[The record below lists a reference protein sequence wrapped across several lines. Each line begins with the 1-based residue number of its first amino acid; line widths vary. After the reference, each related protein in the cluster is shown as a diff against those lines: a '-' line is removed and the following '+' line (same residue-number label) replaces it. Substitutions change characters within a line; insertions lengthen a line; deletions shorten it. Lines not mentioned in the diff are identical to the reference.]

1 MVARCECPREVLAI
15 PYPASYVKTKMIP
28 KLIKLFLLLLSLQ
41 ILLPAYG
48 VLADTGP
55 KPTMDFAFK
64 QGLTSEQ
71 ITITS
76 GILYECEQSDC
87 SDASPLAQLGPQRFT
102 CEAHNCHALAYG
114 FAPYHKIEIEFSDGK
129 TRQSNIF
136 ETVGFDSRYTVT
148 ARPDDL
154 LVEAQFNPGVLPPVA
169 LIVITCVCALVGI
182 GLVVGLIVFL
192 IRRSKTN

>member
-1 MVARCECPREVLAI
+1 
-15 PYPASYVKTKMIP
+15 MIT

-41 ILLPAYG
+41 ILLPAYV

-55 KPTMDFAFK
+55 KPTMEFEF
-64 QGLTSEQ
+64 QQELTGEQ

-76 GILYECEQSDC
+76 GTLYECEQSDC
-87 SDASPLAQLGPQRFT
+87 SDASPLEELGPQRFN
-102 CEAHNCHALAYG
+102 CEADSCRALAYG

-136 ETVGFDSRYTVT
+136 ETAGFDSRYTVT
-148 ARPDDL
+148 VRPDDL
-154 LVEAQFNPGVLPPVA
+154 LVEAQFNPGILPPVVI
-169 LIVITCVCALVGI
+169 IVIICICALVGV

-192 IRRSKTN
+192 IRRSKKN